1 MEEKGKS
8 AVIVNR
14 QSLAD
19 IALRTRTPPSQA
31 FKRWLRYKAR
41 QVIYSVAALR
51 RLVEREKM
59 APEENRAH
67 WDDLMSG
74 SQFSTYLG
82 GTIDVDGS
90 NAMTSLLLKFHAI
103 DRPAILDIGC
113 SAGTLVSAV
122 HSFARYFGTDVS
134 SVAISAAKQIAA
146 EIFPDRS
153 SEIGFEAADLRLFQP
168 PSAFDV
174 IVFNEVLYYLN
185 CDQAVDEV
193 RRYAKSLNTNGL
205 IIVSMKD
212 DGKSRAIFK
221 LLAGHFEWVDGI
233 LWQRKSTT
241 YDFAIRP
248 NRERPAFMVGA
259 LRLPG

>member
-1 MEEKGKS
+1 MQEKDKS

-19 IALRTRTPPSQA
+19 MALRTRTPPPQA
-31 FKRWLRYKAR
+31 LKRWLRHKAR
-41 QVIYSVAALR
+41 QLIYSVTALR

-59 APEENRAH
+59 APEENKAH
-67 WDDLMSG
+67 WDDLMLG
-74 SQFSTYLG
+74 AQFSTYLG

-90 NAMTSLLLKFHAI
+90 NAITSLMLKFHAV

-122 HSFARYFGTDVS
+122 HSFERYFGTDVS
-134 SVAISAAKQIAA
+134 SVAINAARQIAA
-146 EIFPDRS
+146 EIFPDRPGD
-153 SEIGFEAADLRLFQP
+153 INFETADLRLFK
-168 PSAFDV
+168 PSATFDV

-185 CDQAVDEV
+185 CDQAVNEV
-193 RRYAKSLNTNGL
+193 HRFVKSLNTGGL

-221 LLAGHFEWVDGI
+221 LLSKDLEWVDGI
-233 LWQRKSTT
+233 LWQRKPTT

-248 NRERPAFMVGA
+248 NRECPAFMVGA
-259 LRLPG
+259 LRMPQ